1 MNKSFKGNY
10 IPFYTRLV
18 KRLVP
23 HFLLM
28 LYVILKITYNKSFS
42 DIRIYFYIVI
52 GLAFIYGIYYQT
64 DKIRTIVNEIQI
76 TDTTLHIIGQDFNAK
91 YEDHLDLTK
100 TMLEIQ
106 LEELG
111 KNKTRL
117 CLEIFCDEK
126 YYYLNKFNDWKYET
140 LVEIVDEF
148 NLKTNNSAT
157 GMDLYS
163 QLRDSK

>member
-1 MNKSFKGNY
+1 MNKSFKGKY
-10 IPFYTRLV
+10 IPFYTRLI

-28 LYVILKITYNKSFS
+28 LYAILKITHNKSFS

-91 YEDHLDLTK
+91 YEDHLDITK

-111 KNKTRL
+111 KNKTRF
-117 CLEIFCDEK
+117 CLEIFSDEK

-140 LVEIVDEF
+140 LIEIVDEF
-148 NLKTNNSAT
+148 NLKTNNSVT

-163 QLRDSK
+163 QLQNSK

>member
-64 DKIRTIVNEIQI
+64 DKIRTIVNEIKI

>member
-1 MNKSFKGNY
+1 MGKSFKGEY

-28 LYVILKITYNKSFS
+28 LYVILKITYTKSFS
-42 DIRIYFYIVI
+42 DIRIPFYIVI
-52 GLAFIYGIYYQT
+52 GLCFIYGIYYHT
-64 DKIRTIVNEIQI
+64 DKIRTIVNEIKI

-91 YEDHLDLTK
+91 YEDSLVLNK

-117 CLEIFCDEK
+117 CLEIFSDEK

-140 LVEIVDEF
+140 LIEIVDEF

-163 QLRDSK
+163 QLRDGK

>member
-1 MNKSFKGNY
+1 MNKTFKGKY

-28 LYVILKITYNKSFS
+28 LYAILKIARNKSFS

-64 DKIRTIVNEIQI
+64 DKIRTIVNEIKI

-91 YEDHLDLTK
+91 YEDHLDITK

-117 CLEIFCDEK
+117 CLEIFSDEK

-140 LVEIVDEF
+140 LIEIVDEF

-163 QLRDSK
+163 QLRDGK

>member
-1 MNKSFKGNY
+1 MNKTFKGKY

-28 LYVILKITYNKSFS
+28 LYAILKIARNKSFS
-42 DIRIYFYIVI
+42 DIGIYFYIVI
-52 GLAFIYGIYYQT
+52 GLAFIYGVYYQT
-64 DKIRTIVNEIQI
+64 NKIRTIVNEIQI

-91 YEDHLDLTK
+91 YEDQLDLTK

-117 CLEIFCDEK
+117 CLEIFSDEK

-140 LVEIVDEF
+140 LIEIVDEF

-163 QLRDSK
+163 QLRDGK

>member
-1 MNKSFKGNY
+1 MDKSFKGNY

-64 DKIRTIVNEIQI
+64 DKIRTIVNEIKI

-111 KNKTRL
+111 KNKTRF
-117 CLEIFCDEK
+117 CLEIFSDEK

-163 QLRDSK
+163 QLRDGK

>member
-1 MNKSFKGNY
+1 MNKTFIGKY
-10 IPFYTRLV
+10 IPFYKRLI

-28 LYVILKITYNKSFS
+28 LYAILKITNNKSFS

-76 TDTTLHIIGQDFNAK
+76 SDTTLYIIGQDFNSK

-111 KNKTRL
+111 KNKTRI
-117 CLEIFCDEK
+117 CLEIFSDEK

-140 LVEIVDEF
+140 LIEIIDEF

-163 QLRDSK
+163 QLRDGK

>member
-1 MNKSFKGNY
+1 MDKSFKGNY

-91 YEDHLDLTK
+91 YEDHLEITK

-111 KNKTRL
+111 KNKTRF

-140 LVEIVDEF
+140 LVEIVEEF

-163 QLRDSK
+163 QLRDGK

>member
-1 MNKSFKGNY
+1 MNKTFKGKY

-76 TDTTLHIIGQDFNAK
+76 SDTTLHIIGQDFNAK

-140 LVEIVDEF
+140 LVEIIDEF
-148 NLKTNNSAT
+148 NLNTNNSAT

-163 QLRDSK
+163 QLRDGK